1 MAFAQLAEEYRR
13 AGANNEAVDVCRA
26 GLAHHPDYLSAR
38 VTLGRAL
45 VELGQLEEA
54 QAELAVVLHSA
65 PDNLAA
71 NRAVA
76 EIYQRRG
83 QLNDALTHYKIALQL
98 AQHDPELERAVERI
112 QKAVAPPPPSIIEAA
127 PIAVED
133 LFDFDTLLAQL
144 GATAAPAVAP
154 AAPIDPVARGSEP
167 DPVPAELFEAGLDD
181 ADHLAVLEHRLRES
195 DEQRAYLDR
204 RITAA
209 RRRDERVIARLQSW
223 LDAILIARH
232 ASA

>member
-13 AGANNEAVDVCRA
+13 AGANDDAVSVCRA

-45 VELGQLEEA
+45 VELGRLEEA

-112 QKAVAPPPPSIIEAA
+112 QNVMSPPPPPPKAEAA

-133 LFDFDTLLAQL
+133 LFDFDALLAQL
-144 GATAAPAVAP
+144 GAPVGRQPEAAASLE
-154 AAPIDPVARGSEP
+154 PIAHPTEPEPIHAEPSEIRHDDGDP
-167 DPVPAELFEAGLDD
+167 
-181 ADHLAVLEHRLRES
+181 LAVLEQRLRES
-195 DEQRAYLDR
+195 EERSYLDR
-204 RITAA
+204 QATLI
-209 RRRDERVIARLQSW
+209 RRRNERMIARLESW
-223 LDAILIARH
+223 LEAILVDRH
-232 ASA
+232 AA

>member
-1 MAFAQLAEEYRR
+1 MAFAQLAEECRR
-13 AGANNEAVDVCRA
+13 AGANDDAVSVCRA

-45 VELGQLEEA
+45 VELGRLEEA

-112 QKAVAPPPPSIIEAA
+112 QSVVSPPQPPPKEAA
-127 PIAVED
+127 PVTVEE

-144 GATAAPAVAP
+144 GAPTEPRAEVAASLEPIARSTEHEPIPARP
-154 AAPIDPVARGSEP
+154 SENHHDDGDP
-167 DPVPAELFEAGLDD
+167 
-181 ADHLAVLEHRLRES
+181 LALLEQRLRNSEERS
-195 DEQRAYLDR
+195 YIDR
-204 RITAA
+204 RATAI
-209 RRRDERVIARLQSW
+209 RRRDERVIARLECW
-223 LDAILIARH
+223 LGAIAIDRH

>member
-1 MAFAQLAEEYRR
+1 MAFAQLGEEYRR
-13 AGANNEAVDVCRA
+13 AGANSEAVSVCRA

-83 QLNDALTHYKIALQL
+83 QMNDALTHYKIALQL

-112 QKAVAPPPPSIIEAA
+112 QSVMSPPPPPKVEAT

-144 GATAAPAVAP
+144 GASTAPKAAAPASAET
-154 AAPIDPVARGSEP
+154 IARGDAAAVPEQAIELRP
-167 DPVPAELFEAGLDD
+167 DQRDD
-181 ADHLAVLEHRLRES
+181 LAVLEQRLRES
-195 DEQRAYLDR
+195 EEQRGYLDR
-204 RITAA
+204 QATA
-209 RRRDERVIARLQSW
+209 RRRRDDRVVVRLQSW
-223 LDAILIARH
+223 LEAIDRDRR
-232 ASA
+232 AS

>member
-13 AGANNEAVDVCRA
+13 AGANDDAVSVCRA

-45 VELGQLEEA
+45 VELGRLEEA

-83 QLNDALTHYKIALQL
+83 ELNDALTHYRIALQL

-112 QKAVAPPPPSIIEAA
+112 QKVMSPPPPPKVEAA

-133 LFDFDTLLAQL
+133 LFDFDALLAQL
-144 GATAAPAVAP
+144 GAPAERQPEAEAPSEPIAHSTEP
-154 AAPIDPVARGSEP
+154 ERIQAAPIEIRPDDGDP
-167 DPVPAELFEAGLDD
+167 
-181 ADHLAVLEHRLRES
+181 LALLEHRLRES
-195 DEQRAYLDR
+195 GERSYLDR
-204 RITAA
+204 EATVI
-209 RRRDERVIARLQSW
+209 RRRDERVIARLESW
-223 LDAILIARH
+223 LEAILVDRRA
-232 ASA
+232 A